1 MFNISLKH
9 TSYSLAANLQSF
21 SFNLSIH
28 VVRENMLLD
37 QVLLCSNGRLLK
49 LFSLETKLQTYT
61 ADILAVS
68 VVKMLTCDY

>member
-21 SFNLSIH
+21 SFNLNIH
-28 VVRENMLLD
+28 IVRENMLLD

-49 LFSLETKLQTYT
+49 LFNPGDKT
-61 ADILAVS
+61 ADIYRGYLGCV
-68 VVKMLTCDY
+68 CG